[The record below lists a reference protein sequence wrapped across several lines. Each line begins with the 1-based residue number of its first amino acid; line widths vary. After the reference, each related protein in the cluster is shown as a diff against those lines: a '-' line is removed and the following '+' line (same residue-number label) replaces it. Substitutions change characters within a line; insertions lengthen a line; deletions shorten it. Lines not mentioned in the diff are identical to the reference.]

1 VGLYEVKYNP
11 TEKQLVINLVV
22 LTFKKKLHPPGIE
35 PGPVNQE
42 ANALS
47 TELSKL
53 G

>member
-1 VGLYEVKYNP
+1 VKYNS

-22 LTFKKKLHPPGIE
+22 LTFVKKLLPPGIE
-35 PGPVNQE
+35 PGPEIQE
-42 ANALS
+42 ADALS

>member
-1 VGLYEVKYNP
+1 MKYNP

-22 LTFKKKLHPPGIE
+22 LTFIKKKLLPAGIE
-35 PGPVNQE
+35 PGPMNQE
-42 ANALS
+42 ADALP